1 MSVSGSATVPGA
13 DTWFAIDDPS
23 AVAGARRLTAA
34 AARAA
39 GFSDERIGD
48 IEIVVSELAS
58 NLVKHAGGGDLV
70 VRTMVGDAAAGL
82 QVVTIDSGPGCR
94 DIEALVRDGVST
106 RGTLG
111 VGLGAAR
118 RLASRLELHSIPA
131 RGTIVDA
138 VFLTSGPAETFPV
151 SSLVRPLAGQ
161 SVSGDATAHRT
172 VAGGQ
177 LVMVADGLG
186 HGPLAALASTRATE
200 VLATSSSTSPSELI
214 TLMHRALAGTRGAAI
229 TIALLDRMSGT
240 LTHAGVGNVAG
251 RLVGPGRSRSL
262 SVQPGIVGHNLPRV
276 RELQQAVDP
285 TAALVLHSDGLT
297 EKWNVDQLPDV
308 FGKGPTVL
316 AAAVLREAA
325 IHRDD
330 AGILALTMAP

>member
-1 MSVSGSATVPGA
+1 MSVHGSATVPGG
-13 DTWFAIDDPS
+13 DTWFAIDEPS

-34 AARAA
+34 AARAV
-39 GFSDERIGD
+39 GFPDERVNEIQ
-48 IEIVVSELAS
+48 IVVSELAS

-70 VRTMVGDAAAGL
+70 VRAMPGDGAPGL

-118 RLASRLELHSIPA
+118 RLATRLELHSVPA

-138 VFLTSGPAETFPV
+138 VFLSEPAGTFPV

-161 SVSGDATAHRT
+161 SVSGDATAYRT
-172 VAGGQ
+172 LPGGL

-186 HGPLAALASTRATE
+186 HGPLAALASARATE
-200 VLATSSSTSPSELI
+200 VLANSTSTSPSELI
-214 TLMHRALAGTRGAAI
+214 RLMHGALAGTRGAAI
-229 TIALLDRMSGT
+229 TIALLDRASGT

-262 SVQPGIVGHNLPRV
+262 AVQPGIVGHNLPRV
-276 RELQQAVDP
+276 RELQQAVDS
-285 TAALVLHSDGLT
+285 TQTLVLHSDGLT
-297 EKWNVDQLPDV
+297 EKWNLDQFPDV
-308 FGKGPTVL
+308 LGKGPTVL

-325 IHRDD
+325 VHRDD
-330 AGILALTMAP
+330 AGILALTMAS